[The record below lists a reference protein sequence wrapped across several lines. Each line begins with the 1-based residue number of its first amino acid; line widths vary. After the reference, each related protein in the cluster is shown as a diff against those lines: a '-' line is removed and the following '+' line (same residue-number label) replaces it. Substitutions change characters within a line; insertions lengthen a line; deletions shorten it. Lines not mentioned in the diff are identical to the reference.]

1 MRNESATSSTH
12 ATTST
17 NVRGSVKTDPAHG
30 QEDVQRFR
38 KLMDGKPS
46 GRKSDAQQEDVGD
59 VPDDQAGQAGQAANG
74 SAGKLSQEQQKALY
88 ALLQQQLGAAEG
100 KAVLLARDDAGDD
113 DGDEQPDDS
122 HGDAAGANLSMP
134 LCQQSSQPIQYAQQ
148 QPTVASQV
156 TLTPALAELIE
167 RHVKQ
172 MLVPDAASRSSAQ
185 SREIMLT
192 LKNGLLPDTELWLSR
207 TPTGWHLRANTHSAD
222 AYRSLVDSAPQL
234 IERFAD
240 SRLGELE
247 VEPSLLD

>member
-38 KLMDGKPS
+38 KLMDGKSS
-46 GRKSDAQQEDVGD
+46 GRKSDAQQEDIGD
-59 VPDDQAGQAGQAANG
+59 TSEDQAGPAASG

-88 ALLQQQLGAAEG
+88 ALLQQQLGAPEG
-100 KAVLLARDDAGDD
+100 KAALLARDDGDGDGGDD
-113 DGDEQPDDS
+113 QPDDS
-122 HGDAAGANLSMP
+122 HGDTAGANLGMP
-134 LCQQSSQPIQYAQQ
+134 LLQQNTQAIQYTQQ

-156 TLTPALAELIE
+156 AFTPALAELIE

-234 IERFAD
+234 IERFAG